1 MSEHVTYQCNRCQ
14 RRNPTPCIL
23 TAPCSW
29 CGRPT
34 EPGQR
39 RYVDRYVTW
48 WICIDCYRATRRAPV
63 PAMPLGSAQNKGG
76 LA

>member
-1 MSEHVTYQCNRCQ
+1 M
-14 RRNPTPCIL
+14 I
-23 TAPCSW
+23 APCSW

-48 WICIDCYRATRRAPV
+48 WVCIDCYRATRRGPV

-76 LA
+76 LT